1 MQKRILVTGSAGFI
15 GFHLTKALIIKGFQ
29 VVGVDNLNDYYEPLL
44 KRDRLNVLERLVVEY
59 DCVDNYRFVKLDIS
73 DTAAMEKLFHESS
86 FDIVINL
93 AAQAGVRYS
102 LENPKAYIDSNVTGF
117 ANILECCRHQNIEHL
132 LFASSS
138 SVYGLNKKKP
148 FAATDNTDYPIS
160 LYAATKKSNE
170 LLAHSY
176 SHLFD
181 IPCTGLRFFTVY
193 GPFGRPDMA
202 YYGFTESI
210 LNGIPIKVFNN
221 GNQERDFTYIDDIIT
236 GILGLL
242 NLPPMPRVSSITGS
256 RAPFDIFNIGNN
268 DPISLRRF
276 IQAIESAVGKKAVEV
291 MLPAQPGDVTSTYA
305 DIDPLIKKCGF
316 KPTTEIEEGIK
327 FFVDWYVDS
336 KCSSG
341 ATKVL
346 LTK

>member
-1 MQKRILVTGSAGFI
+1 MKKILVTGSAGFI
-15 GFHLTKALIIKGFQ
+15 GFHLAKGLLESGFD
-29 VVGVDNLNDYYEPLL
+29 VVGIDNLNDYYDPQL
-44 KRDRLNVLERLVVEY
+44 KLDRLENL
-59 DCVDNYRFVKLDIS
+59 NAFVSEKNLQDSYQFTKLDIS
-73 DTAAMEKLFHESS
+73 DEYALKDLFNQHD
-86 FDIVINL
+86 FDIVVNL

-117 ANILECCRHQNIEHL
+117 ANILECCRHHNIEHL

-138 SVYGLNKKKP
+138 SVYGLNEKKP
-148 FAATDNTDYPIS
+148 FAVTDNTDYPIS

-242 NLPPMPRVSSITGS
+242 NLPPMPLVSCITSS
-256 RAPFDIFNIGNN
+256 RARFDIFNIGNN

-276 IQAIESAVGKKAVEV
+276 IQAIESAVGKKAIEV
-291 MLPAQPGDVTSTYA
+291 MLPAQPGDVSSTYA
-305 DIDPLIKKCGF
+305 NIDPIFERCGY
-316 KPTTEIEEGIK
+316 KPRVKIEEGVK
-327 FFVDWYVDS
+327 RFVDWYVNQS
-336 KCSSG
+336 EVGK
-341 ATKVL
+341 L
-346 LTK
+346 L